1 MPATDAASVRLFS
14 VAQCIKT
21 LNDVSAVSELFDA
34 LDVDDKGPPT
44 SSINLVDVTNDFI
57 ASNDHMKHM
66 FGTEFKPS
74 DQL

>member
-1 MPATDAASVRLFS
+1 MSVSLFS

-21 LNDVSAVSELFDA
+21 LNDVSAASEPLDA
-34 LDVDDKGPPT
+34 LAHVNKGAPT
-44 SSINLVDVTNDFI
+44 VSINPVDVANDFI